1 MPDERTLFDR
11 LLSAQQRI
19 GAISK
24 DQTNPHFNHKYADIN
39 AILKMVKPILND
51 EGLLLMQALTHVDGK
66 AAIKT
71 TIMCAD
77 AKIEDTTVIPD
88 PPTPKEGKRG
98 NPFQDM
104 GSAFTYYRRY
114 TIAAMLALEAEDD
127 DGNAAS
133 QPNTPP
139 KEQPKAQPQQAGS
152 AKEIP
157 TCSICHQPMKPQ
169 ANNPDKFYCKHTGE
183 NGQTKW
189 GNPMHSKQKKVA

>member
-152 AKEIP
+152 AKEVP
-157 TCSICHQPMKPQ
+157 TCSICGKEMKKTKPGS
-169 ANNPDKFYCKHTGE
+169 NNEWFCKHTE
-183 NGQTKW
+183 NGSTRW
-189 GNPMHSKQKKVA
+189 GKPIFADQNSIK